1 MGDSEASPIAPY
13 PSDGRPSVTQLASSE
28 TLAPGAPPE
37 YPRRP
42 GEPDCSYYVKFGSC
56 GYGTSCWFNHPPKP
70 AGSSRCGE
78 IKPEYPRRP
87 GEPDCSYYVKFGS
100 CGYGMSCMFNHPP
113 ETYRLAAN
121 AAGGSS
127 SRSGCEASSSEQ
139 YKQYSSRKAC
149 KYNPHGGQTE
159 VEQVKLN
166 LLGLPLRPGI
176 GLCSYYMHR
185 GICKFGINCK
195 FHHPDRESEHASWNA
210 SWQVIQGSSQLN
222 FSSEL
227 VRRALNGQYVPLATS
242 PTNGT
247 LEIIPTQGDYPCAK
261 WSGYQHRDSCF
272 ETAKRVQYTRD
283 QLLELR
289 EVQTQSCNRYD
300 RTDSCVWRSR
310 SSQIPVVAS
319 EEKSWDNIYEAQES
333 YAPSGK
339 QEQLNKHDQ
348 LNFQLDSNAQVYI
361 PWSIQ
366 RGNLSDR
373 DGVLMAV
380 KGTLDKLTPE
390 KFDLVKDRLIEAG
403 INRDDILEDVI
414 TVMFEKAVS
423 EPTFCPTYAQLCSYL
438 NKKLPSSPPEE
449 PDGKEIA
456 FASVLLSNC
465 HEVFKG
471 AGNLCAEIDRMTG
484 PDQEM
489 ETQNKQI
496 MLMKLRTLGNIH
508 LIGELLKQKIVIE
521 RIVQHTVQMDE
532 NMQGKPDWDTF
543 ATKVF
548 CDICT
553 DEVLAGNRPTEHLN
567 AIGYDNLYTKFNEK
581 TKKGYNHEQF
591 KSKWESLKKDYQTW
605 KALMDSEDDLG
616 QDPKMNTISA
626 SPEWWA
632 KKMEA
637 MPDCGKFRSAP
648 LENVDLLNIM
658 FEDMLDSS
666 STTPEVNLAVNTT
679 IESEHGA
686 SDGNDMRIID
696 KDVNEQSKEAML
708 QKSCNKESN
717 STKPNTICVHDHL
730 VNLDENVNPGKSAT
744 SMRIDRVGSNI
755 SEIMELVVD
764 AGVEEG
770 TDEHFIAT
778 ELFIRPEYR
787 EMFLT
792 LKPLE
797 EELGGLKRCA
807 K

>member
-1 MGDSEASPIAPY
+1 MGDSEASPIAPS
-13 PSDGRPSVTQLASSE
+13 PSDGRPSLTQLASSE
-28 TLAPGAPPE
+28 TLAAGAPPE

-56 GYGTSCWFNHPPKP
+56 RYGMSCMFNHPPKP
-70 AGSSRCGE
+70 AGSRCGE

-100 CGYGMSCMFNHPP
+100 CGYGMRCMFNHPP
-113 ETYRLAAN
+113 DSYRLAAN

-127 SRSGCEASSSEQ
+127 SSSRSACEASSSEQ
-139 YKQYSSRKAC
+139 YKQYSSRNAC
-149 KYNPHGGQTE
+149 KYNPHGGKAE

-166 LLGLPLRPGI
+166 FLGLPLRPDI

-195 FHHPDRESEHASWNA
+195 FHHPDRESEHASWKA
-210 SWQVIQGSSQLN
+210 SWQVIQGPSQLN

-227 VRRALNGQYVPLATS
+227 VQQALNGESVPLATS
-242 PTNGT
+242 PTSGT
-247 LEIIPTQGDYPCAK
+247 LEIIPTQGVYPCAE
-261 WSGYQHRDSCF
+261 WSGYQADYCSNPLQHRYSCF

-300 RTDSCVWRSR
+300 RTDSCVWRSW

-348 LNFQLDSNAQVYI
+348 LNFQLDSNAQLWFLDDACNLRYLNDCCDIPIYFKHIPTLALIKVYV

-380 KGTLDKLTPE
+380 KGILDKLTPE

-403 INRDDILEDVI
+403 ITRDDILEDVI

-423 EPTFCPTYAQLCSYL
+423 EPTFCPMYAQLCSYL

-449 PDGKEIA
+449 PDAKEIA
-456 FASVLLSNC
+456 FASVLLNNC

-471 AGNLCAEIDRMTG
+471 AGDLCAEIDRLTG

-489 ETQNKQI
+489 ETQNKEI
-496 MLMKLRTLGNIH
+496 MLVKLRTLGNIR

-521 RIVQHTVQMDE
+521 RIVQHTVQ
-532 NMQGKPDWDTF
+532 
-543 ATKVF
+543 
-548 CDICT
+548 
-553 DEVLAGNRPTEHLN
+553 
-567 AIGYDNLYTKFNEK
+567 
-581 TKKGYNHEQF
+581 
-591 KSKWESLKKDYQTW
+591 
-605 KALMDSEDDLG
+605 
-616 QDPKMNTISA
+616 
-626 SPEWWA
+626 
-632 KKMEA
+632 A

-648 LENVDLLNIM
+648 LENIDLLNIM
-658 FEDMLDSS
+658 FGDMLDSS
-666 STTPEVNLAVNTT
+666 STTPEVILAVNTT

-686 SDGNDMRIID
+686 SDGNNMGIID

-708 QKSCNKESN
+708 QKYCNKEPN
-717 STKPNTICVHDHL
+717 STKPNTNCVHDHL

-744 SMRIDRVGSNI
+744 SMRVDRVGSNI

-764 AGVEEG
+764 SGVEEG

-778 ELFIRPEYR
+778 QLFIRPEYR

-792 LKPLE
+792 LKTPRGR
-797 EELGGLKRCA
+797 LGWLKKMCQV
-807 K
+807 KK

>member
-289 EVQTQSCNRYD
+289 E
-300 RTDSCVWRSR
+300 
-310 SSQIPVVAS
+310 
-319 EEKSWDNIYEAQES
+319 
-333 YAPSGK
+333 
-339 QEQLNKHDQ
+339 
-348 LNFQLDSNAQVYI
+348 VYI